1 MKKKILICIYY
12 TFFFFC
18 LGFVWLGFT
27 NKVFYEIIIM
37 MKLFEE
43 YYTFSFTRFL
53 LVFLSKVLMMFL
65 LLSRGSV
72 IKYENLLNYGN
83 LWMILL

>member
-1 MKKKILICIYY
+1 
-12 TFFFFC
+12 
-18 LGFVWLGFT
+18 
-27 NKVFYEIIIM
+27 M

-83 LWMILL
+83 L